1 MHLTAEK
8 EITEMLITIIEDT
21 GEGMNTIVTEG
32 IMGIAAKTEAII
44 KMLNITAAEVTTI
57 VVDTQT
63 TTNNTIILEHS
74 KRTLITGK
82 IMIVIFII
90 KTIIEGRNSVEILWK
105 AEETGIEMIIIRTE
119 NGKKGGVLIGETTN
133 TKQILPIR
141 KSLTE
146 IAFDQ
151 GLGLDPGVCKED
163 FIAENL
169 STCLGSTVD
178 MLRK

>member
-1 MHLTAEK
+1 MHLTAEE
-8 EITEMLITIIEDT
+8 EITEMLIITIEDT
-21 GEGMNTIVTEG
+21 GEDMNTIVSED

-44 KMLNITAAEVTTI
+44 KIFKMLIITATEVITI
-57 VVDTQT
+57 IVDHQT
-63 TTNNTIILEHS
+63 TTIILEHS

-82 IMIVIFII
+82 ITIVIFII
-90 KTIIEGRNSVEILWK
+90 KTIIEERNFVEILRK
-105 AEETGIEMIIIRTE
+105 GEETGIEKTIIRTN
-119 NGKKGGVLIGETTN
+119 NGKKGGVIIGET

-141 KSLTE
+141 KSLIE

-151 GLGLDPGVCKED
+151 GLGLDLGVCKED

-169 STCLGSTVD
+169 WTCLDSIVD

>member
-44 KMLNITAAEVTTI
+44 KMLIITAAGVTTI

-63 TTNNTIILEHS
+63 TIIILEHS

-82 IMIVIFII
+82 ITIVIFII
-90 KTIIEGRNSVEILWK
+90 KTIIEGRNSVEILSK
-105 AEETGIEMIIIRTE
+105 GEETGIEMIIIRTE

-133 TKQILPIR
+133 TKQIPPIR

-169 STCLGSTVD
+169 WTCLGSIVD